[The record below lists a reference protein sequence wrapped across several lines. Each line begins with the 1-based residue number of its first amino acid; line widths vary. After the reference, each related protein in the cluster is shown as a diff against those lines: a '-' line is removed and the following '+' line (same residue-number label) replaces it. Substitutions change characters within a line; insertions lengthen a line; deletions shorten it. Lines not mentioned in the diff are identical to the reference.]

1 MSTNVPANLR
11 YTKDHEWILVD
22 GPTGLVGITDHAQEA
37 LGDIVFVDLPPVG
50 TGCKAHSVF
59 GTVESVKAVS
69 DLFAPASGEIVE
81 LNETLKDQ
89 PELVNSDPYGKGW
102 LIKVTLSNPSEAGK
116 LMSADEYAA
125 YVAAEEQQGAGH

>member
-1 MSTNVPANLR
+1 MSNNVPANLR
-11 YTKDHEWILVD
+11 YTKDHEWILAD
-22 GPTGLVGITDHAQEA
+22 GGKGTIGITDHAQEA

-50 TGCKAHSVF
+50 TECKAHSVF

-69 DLFAPASGEIVE
+69 DLFAPASGEITE

-89 PELVNSDPYGKGW
+89 PELVNTDPYDKGW
-102 LIKVTLSNPSEAGK
+102 LIKITLSNAGELAK

-125 YVAAEEQQGAGH
+125 YVAAEASAEAGH